1 MDSSEVILN
10 KVLQANEKHRFAP
23 PSFLEFRKKE
33 IDIVTSLYK
42 LKKVPLILE
51 IGGGLPIQAA
61 MLSRFSER
69 FLCLDLLQSTG
80 IWNTDVEKRVKLIEA
95 ACAREV
101 ILVYGDAQY
110 IPLLNDSVDVIYSS
124 NVLEHIKDVH
134 SCLSEN
140 YRVLK
145 KGGLAIHV
153 VPAPIGVFGMFY
165 KHYTCLLFRILLR
178 AVRFLKQRLGL
189 RDKTATRVNDAEFIL
204 TKEGGNRGL
213 LKKIKANLFP
223 PVHGEY
229 YKSHLDEFL
238 SSFPGRWVNL
248 FLKHNF
254 SLKSLFSTRFAIFE
268 CTPNPKINLWLY
280 KRGERLLKFLGN
292 KTPFK
297 YLGTYICLIFEK

>member
-124 NVLEHIKDVH
+124 NVLEHIDK
-134 SCLSEN
+134 
-140 YRVLK
+140 RVEFLQSIK
-145 KGGLAIHV
+145 ELAPKLLIR
-153 VPAPIGVFGMFY
+153 VPAIN
-165 KHYTCLLFRILLR
+165 
-178 AVRFLKQRLGL
+178 
-189 RDKTATRVNDAEFIL
+189 RDWIT
-204 TKEGGNRGL
+204 
-213 LKKIKANLFP
+213 
-223 PVHGEY
+223 Y
-229 YKSHLDEFL
+229 YKKELKVEWRLDSTHFTEYTADSL
-238 SSFPGRWVNL
+238 VN
-248 FLKHNF
+248 
-254 SLKSLFSTRFAIFE
+254 E
-268 CTPNPKINLWLY
+268 
-280 KRGERLLKFLGN
+280 
-292 KTPFK
+292 
-297 YLGTYICLIFEK
+297 FEKVGLSLTETNIKFGEFWVVAE